1 MEPIF
6 HFPLLGIGDWK
17 ARRRINFATLR
28 LMRMVCV
35 GQILMKIFPSR
46 VYCAEIM
53 ANM

>member
-6 HFPLLGIGDWK
+6 RSPLLGIGDWK
-17 ARRRINFATLR
+17 VRRRINFATLR

-46 VYCAEIM
+46 VYCVVTM